1 MSSRN
6 HQSQSKS
13 SRHLQSQSIGSR
25 HLQYIGSRHPGIS
38 ATVRWCAEDEGGP
51 CGWHGDEFK
60 KPERVRLPMLL
71 MRAFDYC
78 HDISALRLSCTS
90 VRHCICSPPQPSRWR
105 MNTPPS
111 NPSLYN
117 PSFFRYLL
125 FLSLF
130 LRATVTSMTF
140 YKVLW
145 LWSRRFCDK

>member
-51 CGWHGDEFK
+51 CGWHGGEFK
-60 KPERVRLPMLL
+60 KPERVRLPVLL

-117 PSFFRYLL
+117 PSFFVICCSFHCFYAPQLL
-125 FLSLF
+125 LWPFSKSF
-130 LRATVTSMTF
+130 HCGRVTFVT
-140 YKVLW
+140 K
-145 LWSRRFCDK
+145 